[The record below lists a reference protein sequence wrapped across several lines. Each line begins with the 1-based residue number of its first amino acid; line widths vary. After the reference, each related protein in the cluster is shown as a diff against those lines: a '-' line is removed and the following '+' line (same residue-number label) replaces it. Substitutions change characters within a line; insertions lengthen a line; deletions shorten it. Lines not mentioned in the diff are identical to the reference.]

1 MSPLPQSS
9 PGRSASASTTTGP
22 GTPRTARRTRP
33 PVVDT
38 ACAEAVDV
46 ARAAVE
52 GTAHP
57 DQVGDHLG
65 LRAEG
70 DRVVTH
76 YFESLDPAYAGWRWA
91 ATVTRASRA
100 KLVTVS
106 ECVLLPGDDALLAPP
121 WVPWLERLRP
131 GDLGPGDLLPTA
143 PDDIR
148 LAPGFT
154 QVDDSADR
162 QAQWEPGLG
171 RVRVLSREGRDE
183 TAMRW
188 YDGVGGP
195 RAPIAASA
203 PAQCS
208 TCGFFVTLAGELRQV
223 FGVCA
228 NEYAPDD
235 GRVVSADH
243 GCGAHSEAVSIPA
256 VSEHNPPVID
266 ELGYEVVLS
275 PGPEDA
281 PAEEVVV
288 PDEDV
293 VSLDDEALG
302 HS

>member
-1 MSPLPQSS
+1 MRQSS
-9 PGRSASASTTTGP
+9 PARPAAARTTSGP
-22 GTPRTARRTRP
+22 ARRTRTP
-33 PVVDT
+33 AVDT
-38 ACAEAVDV
+38 ACAEAVDL
-46 ARAAVE
+46 AREAAE
-52 GTAHP
+52 DTARP
-57 DQVGDHLG
+57 QPVGEHLG
-65 LRAEG
+65 LHAEG
-70 DRVVTH
+70 DRLVTH
-76 YFESLDPAYAGWRWA
+76 YFECLDPAYTGWRWSV
-91 ATVTRASRA
+91 TVTRASRA
-100 KLVTVS
+100 KVVTVS
-106 ECVLLPGDDALLAPP
+106 ECVLLPGDDAMLAPP

-143 PDDIR
+143 PDDVR
-148 LAPGFT
+148 LAPGFA

-171 RVRVLSREGRDE
+171 RVRVLSRQGRDE
-183 TAMRW
+183 AAARW

-208 TCGFFVTLAGELRQV
+208 TCGFFVALAGELRHV

-243 GCGAHSEAVSIPA
+243 GCGAHSEAVSLPA

-266 ELGYEVVLS
+266 ELGYEVV
-275 PGPEDA
+275 PTGGDEDA
-281 PAEEVVV
+281 A
-288 PDEDV
+288 
-293 VSLDDEALG
+293 SLEDEALG

>member
-1 MSPLPQSS
+1 MP
-9 PGRSASASTTTGP
+9 A
-22 GTPRTARRTRP
+22 
-33 PVVDT
+33 VDP
-38 ACAEAVDV
+38 ACAEAVDL
-46 ARAAVE
+46 AREAAE
-52 GTAHP
+52 ETAWP
-57 DQVGDHLG
+57 QPVGEHLG
-65 LRAEG
+65 QRAEG

-76 YFESLDPAYAGWRWA
+76 YFGCLDPAYSGWHWA
-91 ATVTRASRA
+91 VTVTRASRA
-100 KLVTVS
+100 KIVTVS
-106 ECVLLPGDDALLAPP
+106 ECVLLPGDEAMLAPP

-143 PDDIR
+143 PDDVR

-154 QVDDSADR
+154 QTAEYGDR

-171 RVRVLSREGRDE
+171 RVRVLSQEGRDE
-183 TAMRW
+183 AAERW

-208 TCGFFVTLAGELRQV
+208 TCGFFLPLAGELRQV

-228 NEYAPDD
+228 NEYASDD

-266 ELGYEVVLS
+266 ELGYEVV
-275 PGPEDA
+275 PTGGDEDA
-281 PAEEVVV
+281 A
-288 PDEDV
+288 
-293 VSLDDEALG
+293 SLDDEALG

>member
-1 MSPLPQSS
+1 MRQSS
-9 PGRSASASTTTGP
+9 PARPAAARATSGP
-22 GTPRTARRTRP
+22 ARRTRTP
-33 PVVDT
+33 AVDT
-38 ACAEAVDV
+38 ACAEAVDL
-46 ARAAVE
+46 AREAAE
-52 GTAHP
+52 DTARP
-57 DQVGDHLG
+57 QPVGEHLG

-70 DRVVTH
+70 DRLVTH
-76 YFESLDPAYAGWRWA
+76 YFACLDPAYTGWRWSV
-91 ATVTRASRA
+91 TVTRAARA
-100 KLVTVS
+100 KVVTVS
-106 ECVLLPGDDALLAPP
+106 ECVLLPGDDAMLAPP

-143 PDDIR
+143 PDDVR

-154 QVDDSADR
+154 QVDDSADW
-162 QAQWEPGLG
+162 QAHWEPGLG
-171 RVRVLSREGRDE
+171 RVRVLSREGRAE
-183 TAMRW
+183 AAARW

-208 TCGFFVTLAGELRQV
+208 TCGFFVALAGELRQV

-243 GCGAHSEAVSIPA
+243 GCGAHSEAVSLPA

-266 ELGYEVVLS
+266 DLGYEVV
-275 PGPEDA
+275 PAGGDEDA
-281 PAEEVVV
+281 ALE
-288 PDEDV
+288 
-293 VSLDDEALG
+293 DEALG

>member
-1 MSPLPQSS
+1 MSPQRQTIPAS
-9 PGRSASASTTTGP
+9 PAAARTTSGP
-22 GTPRTARRTRP
+22 ARRTRTP
-33 PVVDT
+33 AVDT
-38 ACAEAVDV
+38 ACAEAVDL
-46 ARAAVE
+46 ARESAE
-52 GTAHP
+52 DTAGAH
-57 DQVGDHLG
+57 DVGEHLG
-65 LRAEG
+65 VRAEA

-76 YFESLDPAYAGWRWA
+76 YFACLDPAYTGWRWA
-91 ATVTRASRA
+91 VTVTRAARA
-100 KLVTVS
+100 KNVTVS

-143 PDDIR
+143 PDDVR

-162 QAQWEPGLG
+162 ETHWELGLG

-183 TAMRW
+183 AATRW
-188 YDGVGGP
+188 YDGVAGP

-208 TCGFFVTLAGELRQV
+208 TCGFFVALAGELRLI

-243 GCGAHSEAVSIPA
+243 GCGAHSEAVNLPA
-256 VSEHNPPVID
+256 ASEHNPPVID
-266 ELGYEVVLS
+266 ELGYEIV
-275 PGPEDA
+275 PAGEDTA
-281 PAEEVVV
+281 
-288 PDEDV
+288 
-293 VSLDDEALG
+293 SLDDEALG